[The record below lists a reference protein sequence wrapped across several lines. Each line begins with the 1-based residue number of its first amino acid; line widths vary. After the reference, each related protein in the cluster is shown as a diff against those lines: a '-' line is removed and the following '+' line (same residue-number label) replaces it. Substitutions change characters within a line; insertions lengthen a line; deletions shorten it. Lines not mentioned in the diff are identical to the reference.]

1 MIPSNIKLHRRRRT
15 LELEYSLNGHATT
28 FEVSAECLRV
38 HSPSAE
44 VRGHGKDQ
52 AVLQIGKRDVGLL
65 SIEAAGNYGL
75 RLTFDDTH
83 DSGIFTWDYLHQLAT
98 EQETLMLNYERQLHQ
113 AGQSRDDGVQIVN
126 IMPSKPH

>member
-15 LELEYSLNGHATT
+15 LELEYSLAGQITT
-28 FEVSAECLRV
+28 FEISAECLRV

-44 VRGHGKDQ
+44 VRGHGKGQ
-52 AVLQIGKRDVGLL
+52 EVLQVGKRDVGLL

-75 RLTFDDTH
+75 RLTFDDGH
-83 DSGIFTWDYLHQLAT
+83 DSGIFTWDYLFQLASD
-98 EQETLMLNYERQLHQ
+98 QENLMHRYERQLYQ
-113 AGQSRDDGVQIVN
+113 AGESRDDGVQVVN